1 MSEARTLKF
10 SADFFNL
17 WNHRVFDRPSI
28 TDIENPSFGQITNT
42 VRTPRLVQLLCV
54 THFEDCHRKCFSGL
68 VVYRGRPVPGAV
80 RFWCPAGLGGA
91 GSLSEGDGPIRS
103 RRSRSRQADARPRQG
118 QGGGRYQERE
128 DRGSPPSA

>member
-28 TDIENPSFGQITNT
+28 TDFENPSFGQITNT

-54 THFEDCHRKCFSGL
+54 TH
-68 VVYRGRPVPGAV
+68 
-80 RFWCPAGLGGA
+80 
-91 GSLSEGDGPIRS
+91 SEGDGPIRS